1 VDTSGGKLD
10 ELQKRVLDSLPAVRP
25 PFILG
30 GGGAL
35 AGVHLA
41 HGKARDLET
50 RLTNEGLTVS
60 PLQRSPLFV
69 ELRAD
74 DASASSTP
82 LSPS

>member
-10 ELQKRVLDSLPAVRP
+10 ELQKRVLESLAAVRP

-41 HGKARDLET
+41 HRKTRDLDLFWREQAQLGARDAQQEYAQK
-50 RLTNEGLTVS
+50 V
-60 PLQRSPLFV
+60 FV
-69 ELRAD
+69 AY
-74 DASASSTP
+74 
-82 LSPS
+82 